1 MYLVLTD
8 VLTCPRC
15 GPDQGL
21 IVRTDRMEGRRILEG
36 ALGCPICE
44 SKYPIRGGLADLR
57 TTDSAPALRESGISG
72 PGFDAMRSAA
82 LLGIAQGPAVVVMLG
97 VTDEAAAEVAAIVPG
112 LEIVTVA
119 SDAADGVEQSGVS
132 RLLATAALPLRGS
145 SVRAALIET
154 GVFEEIARDVV
165 RVLAI
170 GGRLVFR
177 AGQPRFE
184 ELVEG
189 GVLRVLARDAS
200 HVVTVRVR

>member
-15 GPDQGL
+15 GPEQGL
-21 IVRTDRMEGRRILEG
+21 IVLTDRMEGRRILEG

-57 TTDSAPALRESGISG
+57 RTDQAPAPDSGVRGS
-72 PGFDAMRSAA
+72 GFDAMRSAA
-82 LLGIAQGPAVVVMLG
+82 LLGIAQGPAIVVMLG
-97 VTDEAAAEVAAIVPG
+97 VTNDAAAEVAAIVPG

-119 SDAADGVEQSGVS
+119 GDAADGVEQPGVS
-132 RLLATAALPLRGS
+132 RLLTNAALPLRGS

-154 GVFEEIARDVV
+154 AVFEEIARDVV

-170 GGRLVFR
+170 GGRLVFP

-200 HVVTVRVR
+200 HVVTVRVG

>member
-15 GPDQGL
+15 GPEQGL
-21 IVRTDRMEGRRILEG
+21 IVLTDRMEGRRILEG

-57 TTDSAPALRESGISG
+57 TSDQAPAPVSGVPGS
-72 PGFDAMRSAA
+72 GFDAMRTAA
-82 LLGIAQGPAVVVMLG
+82 LLGIAQGPAIVVMLG
-97 VTDEAAAEVAAIVPG
+97 VTNDAAAEVAAIVPG

-119 SDAADGVEQSGVS
+119 GDAADGVEQPGVS
-132 RLLATAALPLRGS
+132 RLLTNAAFPLRGS

-154 GVFEEIARDVV
+154 GVFEEFARDVV

-170 GGRLVFR
+170 GGRLVFP

>member
-15 GPDQGL
+15 GPEQGL
-21 IVRTDRMEGRRILEG
+21 IVLADRMEGRRILEG

-44 SKYPIRGGLADLR
+44 SKYPIRRGLADMR
-57 TTDSAPALRESGISG
+57 TTDLAAPEPGRPGSG
-72 PGFDAMRSAA
+72 FEAMRNAA
-82 LLGIAQGPAVVVMLG
+82 LLGIAQGPAIAVMLG
-97 VTDEAAAEVAAIVPG
+97 VTNEAAAEVAAIVPG
-112 LEIVTVA
+112 LEIVTVT
-119 SDAADGVEQSGVS
+119 SDAAEGVEQPGVS
-132 RLLATAALPLRGS
+132 RLVTNAALPLRGS

-170 GGRLVFR
+170 GGRLVFP

-184 ELVEG
+184 ELVED

>member
-15 GPDQGL
+15 GPEQGL
-21 IVRTDRMEGRRILEG
+21 IVLTDRMEGRRILEG

-44 SKYPIRGGLADLR
+44 SKYPIHGGLADLR
-57 TTDSAPALRESGISG
+57 TMDQAPGPEPEKPGSES
-72 PGFDAMRSAA
+72 DAMRYAA
-82 LLGIAQGPAVVVMLG
+82 LLGIEQGPAIVVMLG
-97 VTDEAAAEVAAIVPG
+97 VTNEAATEVAAIVRG

-119 SDAADGVEQSGVS
+119 SEAVDGVEQSGVS
-132 RLLATAALPLRGS
+132 RLLAHGALPLRGS

-154 GVFEEIARDVV
+154 GVFEGIARDVV

-170 GGRLVFR
+170 GGRLVFP
-177 AGQPRFE
+177 AGQPWFE

-189 GVLRVLARDAS
+189 GVLRVLAQDAS